1 MAGEN
6 VIYSKSNIL
15 SAKKNTALY
24 PLRRLRASSPCNKGS
39 LVGGAAILKEQLQD
53 DQKRDAGDAEH
64 TGDKAVDKIHGQ

>member
-1 MAGEN
+1 MTAQAAGDF
-6 VIYSKSNIL
+6 
-15 SAKKNTALY
+15 Y

-64 TGDKAVDKIHGQ
+64 AGDKAVEKAHRQ